1 MVVGGGEAGGWS
13 SRVDVLEGTVRQ
25 MGESLSIDS
34 IVSGSKD
41 AMVGSVVRYSDKL
54 NESVTPCRGV

>member
-25 MGESLSIDS
+25 MGVSLSIDS
-34 IVSGSKD
+34 IGRAAKTRWLDLWLGILTS
-41 AMVGSVVRYSDKL
+41 
-54 NESVTPCRGV
+54 